1 MQAVSASLRGK
12 RLPDYLEAEE
22 LAALLAAADPRQR
35 LFFLVCCRAG
45 LRSFEACKI
54 RHEDI
59 IWRDGQPLHLRLIG
73 KGNKEAM
80 LPLAISI
87 RALLPSF
94 SDPAARGWLFPGRS
108 PGEHISRRMTSYWME
123 NACRRAG
130 IGRRKAHLHALRHSF
145 ATHLLR
151 QGVTLKE
158 VQELMRHSNIATTSI
173 YLHTTPERL
182 QAAVD
187 TLDRAAS

>member
-1 MQAVSASLRGK
+1 MATRIS
-12 RLPDYLEAEE
+12 RLPDYLETEE
-22 LAALLAAADPRQR
+22 LATLLAAADPRQR
-35 LFFLVCCRAG
+35 LYFLLCCRAG
-45 LRSFEACKI
+45 LRSFEACKL

-59 IWRDGQPLHLRLIG
+59 TWRDGRPLHLRLIG

-80 LPLAISI
+80 LPLAHSI

-94 SDPAARGWLFPGRS
+94 SDPAACGWLFPGRW
-108 PGEHISRRMTSYWME
+108 PGEHLSP
-123 NACRRAG
+123 RRAREW
-130 IGRRKAHLHALRHSF
+130 IEETCGRAGLPRHKAHLHALRHSF

-151 QGVTLKE
+151 QGVALTE
-158 VQELMRHSNIATTSI
+158 VRELMRHSNIATTSI

-187 TLDRAAS
+187 ALDSAG

>member
-1 MQAVSASLRGK
+1 MAIRIK

-22 LAALLAAADPRQR
+22 MAALLATADPRQR
-35 LFFLVCCRAG
+35 LYFLFCYRAG
-45 LRSFEACKI
+45 LRAFEACKV

-59 IWRDGQPLHLRLIG
+59 LWRDGQPIHLRLIG
-73 KGNKEAM
+73 KGSKEAM
-80 LPLAISI
+80 LPLAHSI

-94 SDPAARGWLFPGRS
+94 SDPSARGWLFPGRKA
-108 PGEHISRRMTSYWME
+108 GEHLSQRMASYWME
-123 NACRRAG
+123 GVCERAG
-130 IGRRKAHLHALRHSF
+130 ISRRKAHLHALRHSF

-187 TLDRAAS
+187 TLDSAGIAG

>member
-1 MQAVSASLRGK
+1 MQAVTASRKIK

-22 LAALLAAADPRQR
+22 LAALLAVAHPRQR
-35 LFFLVCCRAG
+35 LYFLLCYRAG
-45 LRSFEACKI
+45 LRGFEACKL

-59 IWRDGQPLHLRLIG
+59 TWRDGRPLYMRLIG

-80 LPLAISI
+80 MPLAHSI

-94 SDPAARGWLFPGRS
+94 SDPAARGWLFPGRN
-108 PGEHISRRMTSYWME
+108 PGEHISQRMASYWME
-123 NACRRAG
+123 GACERAG
-130 IGRRKAHLHALRHSF
+130 VSRRKAHLHALRHSF

-151 QGVTLKE
+151 QGVTLDE
-158 VQELMRHSNIATTSI
+158 VRDLMRHKNIATTSI
-173 YLHTTPERL
+173 YLHTNPERL

-187 TLDRAAS
+187 TLDRVG